1 MDLQLAGK
9 RALVTGSSSGIGSEI
24 ARMLAAE
31 GIDVVVHGRN
41 VERTQ
46 AVVRQIEDAGG
57 RAAIALGDLM
67 TEDGK
72 AAVID
77 ATGRAFGGVDILVN
91 NAGGSSS
98 DAARAWFETTGEEWT
113 DSYRQN
119 TLPSVALAQAF
130 VPGMRERGWGRCI
143 QISSR
148 NAISAS
154 CRIRPLWCGEGGA
167 QQSDAQPFESAGRN
181 GRNFERYHAW
191 FHLHAAGRRLVQDA
205 RQATRQLRSGG
216 RPRLCHQECPAP
228 DGRQDRR
235 SQRHRLRRL
244 HDRQPPQRFHDW
256 HDVPRR
262 RRRNADHLTVMASP
276 RSARLHCHTGGRRQF
291 RVNRVTL
298 AVGPAP
304 SGLARSTDI
313 LCVRQHVSSVP
324 TRDIAVMSEICLS
337 NRVDWLLHRAI
348 AARNCHRGLKKCTL
362 A

>member
-130 VPGMRERGWGRCI
+130 VPGMRERGWGRRI
-143 QISSR
+143 LISSR
-148 NAISAS
+148 NAISAYAEFGPYGAAKAALNNLTLS
-154 CRIRPLWCGEGGA
+154 LSKALAGTGVTSNGIMPGFIYTPLVEDWFKTLARQQGSYDPAVGRDFAIKNVLRQTVGRIGEAKDIAFTVCMIASPLNDFMTGTTFRVDGGA
-167 QQSDAQPFESAGRN
+167 
-181 GRNFERYHAW
+181 
-191 FHLHAAGRRLVQDA
+191 
-205 RQATRQLRSGG
+205 T
-216 RPRLCHQECPAP
+216 
-228 DGRQDRR
+228 
-235 SQRHRLRRL
+235 
-244 HDRQPPQRFHDW
+244 
-256 HDVPRR
+256 
-262 RRRNADHLTVMASP
+262 
-276 RSARLHCHTGGRRQF
+276 
-291 RVNRVTL
+291 
-298 AVGPAP
+298 
-304 SGLARSTDI
+304 
-313 LCVRQHVSSVP
+313 P
-324 TRDIAVMSEICLS
+324 TI
-337 NRVDWLLHRAI
+337 
-348 AARNCHRGLKKCTL
+348 
-362 A
+362 